1 MKDTIWIK
9 KGRFTPLAILLML
22 ALPLTTSVICLC
34 FGRMNVP
41 VGEVLAALRT
51 ALTGGSAA
59 NVQNYSIVINLRL
72 PRILMAIIVGAGLTC
87 AGNTFQSLFS
97 NPLATPDILGV
108 TSGTCVGAIL
118 AIILS
123 CSILETQLIALVFGL
138 ASVCFTLKIA
148 GKNDGRSMVY
158 LVLAGT
164 IASSLF
170 NAVGSLLKYTA
181 DPQDKLPEITYW
193 LMGSFTSASYQK
205 ILIGCPLIIA
215 GIAVIYLLRWRLN
228 ILSLSD
234 DEARA
239 SGISIKQ
246 TRMLFILASTL
257 ITASAVSMCGQVG
270 WIGLL
275 IPHCARMLVGSNNRY
290 VVPVSLSLGAS
301 FMILIDTLSR
311 TISIIELPLSI
322 LTAIIGAPVF
332 ISLLN
337 KTRSNLRW
345 ILQVQNGCF
354 GYPGQPAILE
364 NIDLTLEE
372 GHILAILGP
381 NGIGKTTLLKCMIG
395 LLPWHSG
402 KTLLYGKEIHTLKP
416 KEVWSTISYIP
427 QSHGFAFSYTGL
439 EMVLLGR
446 SAHLGMFQ
454 QPGKE
459 ELEMAEAMMERVGI
473 SHLANKDCNRMSGG
487 ELQMVLIARALIN
500 DPKLIILDEPE
511 TGLDFHNQILVLNM
525 VERLA
530 HEEGISAIMNTH
542 YPTNA
547 MSVADEALMLNRKG
561 EFFYGPA
568 AAILNEQNISYS
580 FDVQVIVDE
589 LNYQGRAV
597 RSIVPVALRGNAV

>member
-9 KGRFTPLAILLML
+9 KGRFTPLALLLML
-22 ALPLTTSVICLC
+22 ALPLVTSVVCLC

-41 VGEVLAALRT
+41 VGEVLTALRT

-59 NVQNYSIVINLRL
+59 SVQNYSIVINLRL

-123 CSILETQLIALVFGL
+123 CSILETQLIASVF
-138 ASVCFTLKIA
+138 FTLKIA

-205 ILIGCPLIIA
+205 ILIGCPLILA

-239 SGISIKQ
+239 SGINIKQ

-337 KTRSNLRW
+337 KTRSNLR
-345 ILQVQNGCF
+345 
-354 GYPGQPAILE
+354 
-364 NIDLTLEE
+364 
-372 GHILAILGP
+372 
-381 NGIGKTTLLKCMIG
+381 
-395 LLPWHSG
+395 
-402 KTLLYGKEIHTLKP
+402 
-416 KEVWSTISYIP
+416 
-427 QSHGFAFSYTGL
+427 
-439 EMVLLGR
+439 
-446 SAHLGMFQ
+446 
-454 QPGKE
+454 
-459 ELEMAEAMMERVGI
+459 
-473 SHLANKDCNRMSGG
+473 
-487 ELQMVLIARALIN
+487 
-500 DPKLIILDEPE
+500 
-511 TGLDFHNQILVLNM
+511 
-525 VERLA
+525 
-530 HEEGISAIMNTH
+530 
-542 YPTNA
+542 
-547 MSVADEALMLNRKG
+547 
-561 EFFYGPA
+561 
-568 AAILNEQNISYS
+568 
-580 FDVQVIVDE
+580 
-589 LNYQGRAV
+589 
-597 RSIVPVALRGNAV
+597 